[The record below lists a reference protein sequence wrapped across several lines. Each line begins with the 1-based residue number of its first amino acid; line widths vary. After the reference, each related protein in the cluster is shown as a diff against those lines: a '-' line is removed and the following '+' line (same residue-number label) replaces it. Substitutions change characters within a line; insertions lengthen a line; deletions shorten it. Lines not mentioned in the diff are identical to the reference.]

1 MESIVSKG
9 LSVEFTDFTIG
20 VVVSAN
26 DRYAIGFK
34 SIDWT
39 SADNPDMWKVKD
51 FDLNAPLVKEVIEP
65 KKIDI
70 GAKYH
75 KIVKGSLVDPKDAS
89 KGMVIDIYDVLS
101 AFDVRNPALQH
112 AVKKLLM
119 PGLRGHK
126 SVLSDMEEAHNSV
139 KRAIELEEG
148 KSIE

>member
-1 MESIVSKG
+1 MQSIQTPDLV
-9 LSVEFTDFTIG
+9 VQFADFTVG
-20 VVVSAN
+20 VVVNAD

-34 SIDWT
+34 SEEWT
-39 SADNPDMWKVKD
+39 SAANPDMWKVKE
-51 FDLNAPLVKEVIEP
+51 FNLNEPLVSEAIEP

-70 GAKYH
+70 GTKYH